1 MRRIQIYLAFGV
13 VLAVGTA
20 VVSAARAAVDPY
32 DAFRCERAYNDG
44 DYLSALNICGP
55 IAEAGHDESQVIMG
69 VMHQNGQGVKRD
81 YKEAAL
87 WYAKAAK
94 QGNAQAQFNLGT
106 LYRYGAGVE
115 KDMVEAYAWYDV
127 ADTNGHSEAA
137 SARNLVSKLLSK
149 QEVETAEQRAATL
162 TDLTTPSEEMAEAE
176 TGATPAPSAA
186 ELAPDDDAAKLAAAL
201 DDLRG
206 ITDEAERTRAAD
218 RSVIAQLRDLIQRY
232 DWPWPVALFSDD
244 FRDGDFDRAPAWR
257 VATGNFQVE
266 ADLGLHVWFKPPKK
280 AATTKK
286 DDSAKQLL
294 GAILGEILKQP
305 GGDGANETA
314 SATSSEIY
322 LRVPI
327 TNAFVI
333 KVHLASLRKP
343 GKPGRLSIGPY
354 QSNDR
359 AIGYRLVYVAGKNS
373 KIKLLRVSSRGSATI
388 AKQTLDVGLEDGRIH
403 DLEWRR
409 ATDGTMSVLVDGV
422 LVLETLDSRLRD
434 PFAGLSIITPNGY
447 FGIRQISADGTG

>member
-257 VATGNFQVE
+257 VAMGNFQVE
-266 ADLGLHVWFKPPKK
+266 ADLGLRVWFKPPKK

-286 DDSAKQLL
+286 TTARSSCSA
-294 GAILGEILKQP
+294 P
-305 GGDGANETA
+305 S
-314 SATSSEIY
+314 SARSSSNRAATEPTKP
-322 LRVPI
+322 RRRQVP
-327 TNAFVI
+327 
-333 KVHLASLRKP
+333 K
-343 GKPGRLSIGPY
+343 SI
-354 QSNDR
+354 
-359 AIGYRLVYVAGKNS
+359 
-373 KIKLLRVSSRGSATI
+373 
-388 AKQTLDVGLEDGRIH
+388 
-403 DLEWRR
+403 
-409 ATDGTMSVLVDGV
+409 
-422 LVLETLDSRLRD
+422 
-434 PFAGLSIITPNGY
+434 FACRSPTP
-447 FGIRQISADGTG
+447 S

>member
-1 MRRIQIYLAFGV
+1 MRGIQKYLALGA
-13 VLAVGTA
+13 VLAVGSV

-32 DAFRCERAYNDG
+32 DAFRCERAYNDR
-44 DYLSALNICGP
+44 DFVTALNICGP

-115 KDMVEAYAWYDV
+115 KDLVEAYAWYDV
-127 ADTNGHSEAA
+127 ADANGHADAA
-137 SARNLVSKLLSK
+137 SARNLVAKLLST
-149 QEVETAEQRAATL
+149 QEIETGEQRAATL
-162 TDLTTPSEEMAEAE
+162 NDLTTPSEEIAEAE
-176 TGATPAPSAA
+176 TSATPAPSAT
-186 ELAPDDDAAKLAAAL
+186 EVAPDDDTAKLAAAL
-201 DDLRG
+201 DDLRD

-218 RSVIAQLRDLIQRY
+218 RSVIAQLRDVIRRY
-232 DWPWPVALFSDD
+232 DWPWRVALFSDD
-244 FRDGDFDRAPAWR
+244 FRDGNFDRAPAWR
-257 VATGNFQVE
+257 VAMGDFRVE
-266 ADLGLHVWFKPPKK
+266 ADLGLRVRFKPPKQ
-280 AATTKK
+280 ATTAKQ

-294 GAILGEILKQP
+294 GVILGEIFKQQ
-305 GGDGANETA
+305 GGRESNEPA
-314 SATSSEIY
+314 SATHSEIY

-333 KVHLASLRKP
+333 KTQLASLRKP
-343 GKPGRLSIGPY
+343 GKAGRLAIGPY
-354 QSNDR
+354 QGNDR
-359 AIGYRLVYVAGKNS
+359 AVGYRLVYVAGKQPA
-373 KIKLLRVSSRGSATI
+373 IELMRFSRSGSAVIETQLLE
-388 AKQTLDVGLEDGRIH
+388 AGLEDGRFH

-409 ATDGTMSVLVDGV
+409 APDGTMTVLIDGAQ
-422 LVLETLDSRLRD
+422 VLETLDRRLRD
-434 PFAGLSIITPNGY
+434 PFDGLSIITPKGD